1 MTWRRALR
9 AVLPV
14 PVALFARRHWL
25 AWRVATGRGYRE
37 WDVELLPRIVKP
49 TDICWDIGAN
59 SGTYT
64 VPLSRLCARVLAF
77 EPVPHNLDIVRLAT
91 RIARA
96 DNVEIRAL
104 AISDRNGSATMSVPP
119 EGFYGG
125 YYLAAL
131 DEAGTVPV
139 TTATIDALIEGGLP
153 APDFIKCDVEGAER
167 LVIAGARALIAGRHP
182 VWLLETF
189 EDSMLPLMASLGYD
203 AYVHTEDDRL
213 VGVSQRTE
221 QRNYLFLPTGHDA
234 SL

>member
-1 MTWRRALR
+1 MIWRRALR
-9 AVLPV
+9 ALLPV
-14 PVALFARRHWL
+14 SVALFARRHWL

-37 WDVELLPRIVKP
+37 WDVDLLPRIVKP

-96 DNVEIRAL
+96 DNVEIRAI
-104 AISDRNGSATMSVPP
+104 AISDRNGSAAMTVPAD
-119 EGFYGG
+119 GFYGG

-131 DEAGTVPV
+131 DDAGSVPV
-139 TTATIDALIEGGLP
+139 TTATIDALIESGLSP
-153 APDFIKCDVEGAER
+153 PDFIKCDVEGAEER
-167 LVIAGARALIAGRHP
+167 VIAGARALIAARHP

-189 EDSMLPLMASLGYD
+189 EESILALMASLGYD
-203 AYVHTEDDRL
+203 AYVHTEDDRI
-213 VGVSQRTE
+213 VRVTQRTE
-221 QRNYLFLPTGHDA
+221 QRNYLFRPRDDA
-234 SL
+234 ASR

>member
-1 MTWRRALR
+1 MIWRRALR

-25 AWRVATGRGYRE
+25 ARRVATGRGYHE
-37 WDVELLPRIVKP
+37 WDVQLLPRIVKA

-77 EPVPHNLDIVRLAT
+77 EPVPHNLDILRLAT

-96 DNVEIRAL
+96 DNVEIRPL
-104 AISDRNGSATMSVPP
+104 AISDRSGSATMAVPA

-131 DEAGTVPV
+131 DEAGSVPV
-139 TTATIDALIEGGLP
+139 TTATIDALIEDGLP
-153 APDFIKCDVEGAER
+153 APDFIKCDVEGAEDR
-167 LVIAGARALIAGRHP
+167 VIAGARALIAARHP

-213 VGVSQRTE
+213 VRVSQRTE
-221 QRNYLFLPTGHDA
+221 QRNYLFLPAGHDPN
-234 SL
+234 L